1 MVATDQAFSIPSGC
15 VLRPL
20 QGMATGCSAT
30 FGRLQTSVLVRPE
43 SKESEMT
50 LTHTARGVDFRAQ
63 LLEHNRLT
71 MLGLELGSN
80 LLQVVERQERRLVAG
95 EGFEP
100 STFGL

>member
-1 MVATDQAFSIPSGC
+1 MVATDQAFSIRSGC

-20 QGMATGCSAT
+20 QGMATGCSET

-43 SKESEMT
+43 SKESGMT

-71 MLGLELGSN
+71 MLGPEPGPN